1 MNTASSAILVPAK
14 LNCLHTEYC
23 FVQVLGLNFPGSF
36 EELTFCQVSI
46 KWNRC
51 SSLSVPLLC
60 CTIRPFFSFL
70 KLIFCGL
77 FWGSFQCLTT
87 RLILGF
93 PGSSVLKNP
102 SANAGDA
109 GVGGED
115 RSLGR
120 EDPRSSILV
129 WKNPMNRMGPWGC
142 KVRHDWR
149 SMQALPGLAYVLY
162 AYLCFKNKKSKIPSS
177 LMVGGT

>member
-1 MNTASSAILVPAK
+1 MNTASSSILVPAK

-23 FVQVLGLNFPGSF
+23 FIQILGLSFPGSF
-36 EELTFCQVSI
+36 EEFTFCKVFI

-51 SSLSVPLLC
+51 SSLSIPLLC
-60 CTIRPFFSFL
+60 CGIKSFSFL

-77 FWGSFQCLTT
+77 FWGNFKFLST

-93 PGSSVLKNP
+93 PGSWVLKNP
-102 SANAGDA
+102 SANAGDT

-120 EDPRSSILV
+120 EDPLKEEMVTCSSILV
-129 WKNPMNRMGPWGC
+129 WKSYGQRMGHSPWGC
-142 KVRHDWR
+142 KESDTTEWACRLIRGLCMYCMHIC
-149 SMQALPGLAYVLY
+149 AL
-162 AYLCFKNKKSKIPSS
+162 
-177 LMVGGT
+177 